1 VKRAVTD
8 GRPTTAGTGAPTVA
22 VPHASALPDA
32 SLRPGPALVPVPAA
46 PERHTGTETESHAV
60 DAVLAHLQAV
70 QPAVESLRAQAGQLA
85 GWGTELAR
93 RLLDGGRLLA
103 AGNGGS
109 AAEAQHLT
117 AELVGRFEGE
127 RQAFSAISL
136 HADTSAVTA
145 ISNDYGYDH
154 LFARQVLGHGRAGDV
169 LLLLTTSGKSEN
181 LLRAAEAARDIGIT
195 SWALTGSAP
204 NPLTR
209 LCDDYVAVDAL
220 PANVQEGHLMALHA
234 LCRAFDAEV
243 ARHAN
248 STADAE
254 RGPHSGVARS

>member
-1 VKRAVTD
+1 VPAT
-8 GRPTTAGTGAPTVA
+8 GQEPAGT
-22 VPHASALPDA
+22 
-32 SLRPGPALVPVPAA
+32 
-46 PERHTGTETESHAV
+46 EAV

-70 QPAVESLRAQAGQLA
+70 APAVESLRAQAGQLA

-93 RLLDGGRLLA
+93 RLMGGSRLLA

-117 AELVGRFEGE
+117 AELVGRFDGE
-127 RQAFSAISL
+127 RRAFSAISL
-136 HADTSAVTA
+136 HAETSAVTA
-145 ISNDYGYDH
+145 ISNDYGFDQ

-169 LLLLTTSGKSEN
+169 LLLLTTSGKSGN
-181 LLRAAEAARDIGIT
+181 LLRAAEAARSIGVT
-195 SWALTGSAP
+195 CWALTGQAP
-204 NPLTR
+204 NPLTL

-243 ARHAN
+243 ARLEGGAGN
-248 STADAE
+248 G
-254 RGPHSGVARS
+254 RGKGGRP

>member
-1 VKRAVTD
+1 M
-8 GRPTTAGTGAPTVA
+8 PSAP
-22 VPHASALPDA
+22 
-32 SLRPGPALVPVPAA
+32 G
-46 PERHTGTETESHAV
+46 RHTGTEAV
-60 DAVLAHLQAV
+60 DAVLAHLREV
-70 QPAVESLRAQAGQLA
+70 EPAVESLRAQAGQLA

-93 RLLDGGRLLA
+93 RLLDGRRLLA

-117 AELVGRFEGE
+117 AELVGRFDGE

-181 LLRAAEAARDIGIT
+181 LLRAAEAARGIGVT

-243 ARHAN
+243 ARHGN
-248 STADAE
+248 TAAGAE
-254 RGPHSGVARS
+254 PGPHGGAARS

>member
-1 VKRAVTD
+1 MKRAVT
-8 GRPTTAGTGAPTVA
+8 GGSPTTASTGALTSAGPI
-22 VPHASALPDA
+22 ASARTAAYLWP
-32 SLRPGPALVPVPAA
+32 PGPALVPVPAVL
-46 PERHTGTETESHAV
+46 ERQTGNEAV
-60 DAVLAHLQAV
+60 DAVLAHLGAVEPAV
-70 QPAVESLRAQAGQLA
+70 QSLRAQAAQLA
-85 GWGTELAR
+85 GWGSELAR
-93 RLLDGGRLLA
+93 RLLAGGRLLA

-117 AELVGRFEGE
+117 AELVGRFDGE

-154 LFARQVLGHGRAGDV
+154 LFARQVLGHGRPGDV

-181 LLRAAEAARDIGIT
+181 LLRAAETARGIGVT

-209 LCDDYVAVDAL
+209 LCDDYVAVDAQ

-243 ARHAN
+243 ARHGNGAG
-248 STADAE
+248 AQH
-254 RGPHSGVARS
+254 GPQGRAAGS